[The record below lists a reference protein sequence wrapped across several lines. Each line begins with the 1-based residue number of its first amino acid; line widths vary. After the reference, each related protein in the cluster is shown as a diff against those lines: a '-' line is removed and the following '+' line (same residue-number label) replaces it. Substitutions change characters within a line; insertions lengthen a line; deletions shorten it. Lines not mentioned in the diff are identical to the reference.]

1 MATVAVPRLED
12 HTPPCRSAHRFTVE
26 QYERMAELGLLTSA
40 DRVELLEGIIVDK
53 MTQNP
58 PHNAAIDLVRDQLEP
73 LLPEDYRLRE
83 QKAVRLVGGSEPEPD
98 LAVVLGPAKRYARR
112 HPGPQDIF
120 LVVEVADTS
129 LADDRE
135 RKGRIYARSRL
146 AVYWIVNL
154 HDGVVEV
161 YTNPKGGKAPGYTT
175 RRDYGRDESVPAIVA
190 GTELATI
197 CVSELLP

>member
-1 MATVAVPRLED
+1 
-12 HTPPCRSAHRFTVE
+12 VE
-26 QYERMAELGLLTSA
+26 QYERMAALGLLTSS

-129 LADDRE
+129 LADDRQ

-154 HDGVVEV
+154 QDGVVEV

-175 RRDYGRDESVPAIVA
+175 RRDYGRDESVPVIVA
-190 GTELATI
+190 GKQLGTVP
-197 CVSELLP
+197 VSELLP